1 MAFSPETYAL
11 CLKNTAE
18 KIDEALTSVYNYK
31 GSVDTI
37 ADLPLTNNKVGDTY
51 DVKSEGGQNYGWNG
65 ESWDSLGV
73 NREATDTD
81 LGLIKK
87 KDNTF
92 NTTTFVGDMTA
103 INSNNTSIT
112 GSGITSVNGEGNFE
126 VSKPTTIL
134 ASKTNNIA
142 GEVVNITPFSSM
154 NVTTKDIHL
163 TSVSGHGITMV
174 ANGEPITLTGNVVI
188 NGNDTT
194 YINTSVII
202 SKDMEAPCLT
212 AHESIYTKKIYSNNI
227 YGQNFGSNVDGAS
240 SLITH
245 TGAKNNIVLG
255 ANNTYLGPDPGSTV
269 SNTENII
276 IGRSNRIAPVATNN
290 FIIGQSNEMYANYST
305 ILGFSNHIN
314 KDYSLAKGQENEVN
328 ALGATVFGFKNSAT
342 NSAEFGLVSG
352 VSNTLNGKVS
362 AVLGDN
368 LRGSTE
374 TGSLTI
380 GTFNEKKDAMFV
392 IGGGNQSSSGVITRK
407 NVLEVYNDGTFFIGD
422 KSHSYI
428 DIPSSD
434 TVNICLG
441 NSSTVHHGNIEL
453 AAKNIRLHPSSS
465 DGGNFYIGDQW
476 GYYPNISSSSNT
488 LNINTGTNYNQTLSI
503 KSTSNTSITS
513 TSASIALDARV
524 INLNASSG
532 ITIDGG
538 WDGVNIGY
546 ENKINMTS
554 GLKFTLGYELETSN
568 FSGTEILLGLYNQ
581 VPTTGDLFLIGNGES
596 DSSRNNALRLTG
608 DGYLYYNT
616 GINNGADY
624 AEFYEWSDG
633 NPNDEDRIGCFVTFD
648 FNKEYNYKSSRQLP
662 HIKIAQPGDYILGV
676 ISGNPALIG
685 NGDEEWR
692 ERWLYDEFD
701 RPIVKFVEVPIMELQ
716 EVETGEYR
724 TEIQY
729 DENDN
734 EIEVQ
739 VPITKTKEVDTGKT
753 EWKYVQVLNPDY
765 DENKTYKS
773 RIDRPEW
780 EPIGMLGNL
789 SIKDDG
795 TCIPG
800 EFCKCG
806 VDGIATHADKRDF
819 DTYLVTRRV
828 NDNVVKIV
836 FK

>member
-202 SKDMEAPCLT
+202 SKDMEAPRLT

-269 SNTENII
+269 LNTENII

-352 VSNTLNGKVS
+352 VSNILNGKTS
-362 AVLGDN
+362 TVLGDN
-368 LRGSTE
+368 LNGSTE

-392 IGGGNQSSSGVITRK
+392 VGNGNQSSSSVITRS
-407 NVLEVYNDGTFFIGD
+407 NAFEVYKNGD
-422 KSHSYI
+422 AVI
-428 DIPSSD
+428 QNNLIVR
-434 TVNICLG
+434 T
-441 NSSTVHHGNIEL
+441 
-453 AAKNIRLHPSSS
+453 
-465 DGGNFYIGDQW
+465 
-476 GYYPNISSSSNT
+476 ISS
-488 LNINTGTNYNQTLSI
+488 GR
-503 KSTSNTSITS
+503 K
-513 TSASIALDARV
+513 
-524 INLNASSG
+524 
-532 ITIDGG
+532 
-538 WDGVNIGY
+538 
-546 ENKINMTS
+546 E
-554 GLKFTLGYELETSN
+554 
-568 FSGTEILLGLYNQ
+568 GTEIGSNSTALGSSVEASGNYSHAEGWNTTASGAASHAEGYGTTASGRFSHTEGGSTKAFGEYSHAGGLDTLTRYKNQ
-581 VPTTGDLFLIGNGES
+581 TAIGCLNNNKENNLFEIGNGS
-596 DSSRNNALRLTG
+596 TIQNPDDKDNPIISRNNAFEVDKDGNTTIQNNLTVGGTINSSSLKNIPVWTLDDIQESDELVNIFKYFLG
-608 DGYLYYNT
+608 DGYNDFTTCNRWFIVMPQIPHQFFIGHNSKQGVTLNLSSLGEMHLLYFIKTSEKWTITLYNIT
-616 GINNGADY
+616 GKLNESSTKSIPTIEVRSFVEDESGNFSALTTIPTFVTSVSGMMDADY
-624 AEFYEWSDG
+624 NPSSDRHIITMKYL
-633 NPNDEDRIGCFVTFD
+633 NTRI
-648 FNKEYNYKSSRQLP
+648 Q
-662 HIKIAQPGDYILGV
+662 
-676 ISGNPALIG
+676 
-685 NGDEEWR
+685 
-692 ERWLYDEFD
+692 
-701 RPIVKFVEVPIMELQ
+701 ELL
-716 EVETGEYR
+716 
-724 TEIQY
+724 
-729 DENDN
+729 DN
-734 EIEVQ
+734 EISSK
-739 VPITKTKEVDTGKT
+739 ITE
-753 EWKYVQVLNPDY
+753 ELNKINVA
-765 DENKTYKS
+765 ENK
-773 RIDRPEW
+773 
-780 EPIGMLGNL
+780 N
-789 SIKDDG
+789 
-795 TCIPG
+795 
-800 EFCKCG
+800 
-806 VDGIATHADKRDF
+806 
-819 DTYLVTRRV
+819 
-828 NDNVVKIV
+828 
-836 FK
+836 